1 MRYAFVTPRTHDRLL
16 LVFAGWAMDGNP
28 FAGTCPAGYDMMV
41 TYDYTSEGNIR
52 ELVDYQEICI
62 VAWSF
67 GVIEAHR
74 FITANPGLPITMK
87 VAVNGT
93 LHPVD
98 DRHGIPEAI
107 FRATLQGL
115 TPASLA
121 KFHRRMCG
129 SADATKLFLS
139 HGPQRDFNGLADELR
154 HIASLPQPEGEERVW
169 DTVII
174 ADRDMIIP
182 TANQQTAWAGHPHTV
197 TISGAHLPDFGRLFG
212 KLLSPKPLVTE
223 RFSSAM
229 ERYDDNAVVQRHVAL
244 RLAKLWN
251 ERSPIARARNILEVG
266 AGSGLLTLAY
276 APMASD
282 AEITLRDL
290 APMPDSLP
298 GRHEICDAE
307 TAIRRDA
314 PANFDAIVSASAL
327 QWFNSP
333 ATFTRHCLRILADG
347 GILAFATY
355 AADNFPELRDFVTPP
370 PGSLSAE
377 AWRAVFDNPGVRT
390 DIISESHTLTF
401 SSPAELLRHLRL
413 TGVNATATPHGIRAA
428 RAIMESG
435 ITRLTY
441 SPLYILATK

>member
-1 MRYAFVTPRTHDRLL
+1 MKYSFVTPRTSDRLL
-16 LVFAGWAMDGNP
+16 LVFAGWAMDGKP
-28 FAGTCPAGYDMMV
+28 FAGISPAGYDMMV
-41 TYDYTSEGNIR
+41 AYDYGSEGTIS
-52 ELVDYQEICI
+52 EIDDYQEICI

-74 FITANPGLPITMK
+74 FITANPYRPITMK

-98 DRHGIPEAI
+98 DRCGIPEAI
-107 FRATLQGL
+107 FRATLDGL
-115 TPASLA
+115 TPASLG

-129 SADATKLFLS
+129 SADATAGFLAR
-139 HGPQRDFNGLADELR
+139 GPERDFNGLADELR

-169 DTVII
+169 DTVVIS
-174 ADRDMIIP
+174 DRDMIIP
-182 TANQQTAWAGHPHTV
+182 TANQQAAWAGHPRIITLR
-197 TISGAHLPDFGRLFG
+197 GAHLPDFKRLLRE
-212 KLLSPKPLVTE
+212 LLSPKPLVTE

-229 ERYDDNAVVQRHVAL
+229 EWYNDNAVVQRHVAG
-244 RLAKLWN
+244 RLTELWN
-251 ERSPIARARNILEVG
+251 EWSPIESAQRILEIG
-266 AGSGLLTLAY
+266 AGSGLLTRAY
-276 APMASD
+276 APMAAG

-290 APMPDSLP
+290 APLPDSLP
-298 GRHEICDAE
+298 GRHETCDAE

-314 PANFDAIVSASAL
+314 PGSFDAIVSASTL

-333 ATFTRHCLRILADG
+333 ATFTRHCLNVLREG
-347 GILAFATY
+347 GTLAFATY
-355 AADNFPELRDFVTPP
+355 AADNFPELREFVTPP
-370 PGSLSAE
+370 PGSMSAE
-377 AWRAVFDNPGVRT
+377 AWRAVFDNAGVRAKIIT
-390 DIISESHTLTF
+390 DSHTLTF

-413 TGVNATATPHGIRAA
+413 TGVNATATPHGIRVA